1 MVLKSDILIEKTEPL
16 TTEEKKLFKYFGV
29 NAKIRPPFRILN
41 PDKISIGDN
50 VSIREEA
57 YIHCYKDLSGNY
69 NFIDTKYKNDFKI
82 EDYYY
87 DANLIIDKEVQ
98 IGRNLFIS
106 CTNSI
111 TIENNVTI
119 SERIFIGDNNHS
131 FNHKYVPI
139 MQQPNKKG
147 EPVLIGQGSWISA
160 GSVILHGTK
169 LGRNNVIAANS
180 VVQGE
185 FPDYAVVGNEKAKL
199 LFIKEKF
206 KTDNS

>member
-1 MVLKSDILIEKTEPL
+1 MVSKKDTLLEKNEPL
-16 TTEEKKLFKYFGV
+16 TNEDKALFKYFGV

-41 PDKISIGDN
+41 PERIYIGDN

-57 YIHCYKDLSGNY
+57 YLHCYQDLSGNY
-69 NFIDTKYKNDFKI
+69 QFIEEQYKKDFNI

-87 DANLIIDKEVQ
+87 DSELIINNEVM

-106 CTNSI
+106 CTRQI
-111 TIENNVTI
+111 IIENNVTI
-119 SERIFIGDNNHS
+119 SERIFIGDNNHT

-147 EPVLIGQGSWISA
+147 NPIYIGRGSWIAA
-160 GSVILHGTK
+160 GAVITHGTR
-169 LGRNNVIAANS
+169 LGINTVVGANS

-185 FPDYAVVGNEKAKL
+185 FPDYAVIGDEKAKL
-199 LFIKEKF
+199 LFIMDKEKR
-206 KTDNS
+206 S

>member
-1 MVLKSDILIEKTEPL
+1 MVSKKDTLLEKNEPL
-16 TTEEKKLFKYFGV
+16 TNEDKALFKYFGV

-41 PDKISIGDN
+41 PERIYIGDN

-57 YIHCYKDLSGNY
+57 YMHCYQDLSGNY
-69 NFIDTKYKNDFKI
+69 QFIEEQYKKDFNI

-87 DANLIIDKEVQ
+87 DSELIINNEVM

-106 CTNSI
+106 CTRQI
-111 TIENNVTI
+111 IIENNVTI
-119 SERIFIGDNNHS
+119 SERIFIGDNNHT

-147 EPVLIGQGSWISA
+147 NPIYIGRGSWIAA
-160 GSVILHGTK
+160 GAVITHGTR
-169 LGRNNVIAANS
+169 LGINTVVGANS

-185 FPDYAVVGNEKAKL
+185 FPDYAVIGDEKAKL
-199 LFIKEKF
+199 LFIMDKEKR
-206 KTDNS
+206 S